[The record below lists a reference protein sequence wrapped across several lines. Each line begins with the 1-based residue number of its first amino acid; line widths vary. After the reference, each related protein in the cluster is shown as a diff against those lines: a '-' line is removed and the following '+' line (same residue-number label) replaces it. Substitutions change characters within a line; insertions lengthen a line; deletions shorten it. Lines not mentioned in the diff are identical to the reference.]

1 MSSVVSVFKNAG
13 QRSMAKNYHPVS
25 LLSEVRKIFEKLVNN
40 RLLYHL
46 KKCDLFLI
54 LSIALGLLDQLWIFW
69 ELYLTELLGMFI
81 GLGLLSCSTWYIWD
95 FLRKKLK
102 SYGTSGQIVCLFLG
116 SLYQFTQLMLVFLK
130 APFSGL
136 HLSYYTSMTFLMLL
150 SVILHSML
158 LLLSTSKSDQAS
170 DLWQQLELASELECG
185 HCRLGQDIACWFQSR
200 KN

>member
-1 MSSVVSVFKNAG
+1 MWPFSDSQYCSRSSWSTVDLLRVVSDRIVRDVHRFGATW
-13 QRSMAKNYHPVS
+13 AAA
-25 LLSEVRKIFEKLVNN
+25 LDISETFFE
-40 RLLYHL
+40 
-46 KKCDLFLI
+46 
-54 LSIALGLLDQLWIFW
+54 
-69 ELYLTELLGMFI
+69 
-81 GLGLLSCSTWYIWD
+81 
-95 FLRKKLK
+95 KKLK